1 MSSNKTALVLGA
13 TGGIGG
19 EVARALLHRG
29 WQVRALTRNPARV
42 VGGDLDGVAWIA
54 GDAMRAEDVM
64 AAAQGADILF
74 HGVNPPGYQN
84 WRGLAIPM
92 LRHSIAAAIATGAR
106 LIYPGSVYNFGPD
119 AWPLCAEDSPQ
130 HPRTRKGG
138 IRVEM
143 EAMLRAAVPQGLRFL
158 TVRAG
163 DFFGPKAPSS
173 WVTKLMMAGGKPL
186 RAVTTPEV
194 PGIGHAW
201 AYLPDLA
208 ETIARLAEREAE
220 VPAAETFHFGG
231 HFLPGRQMAEAVRR
245 AAGQDGLPVRG
256 FRWLP
261 VYLGAPFVTFLREVM
276 EMRYLWREEIRLD
289 NRRLLAFLG
298 QEPQTALDAAVEATL
313 RGVRA
318 SGEVVTSAPARASS
332 GSKAAASQADSE
344 AIGARHDGSRRLYSL
359 RTSL

>member
-1 MSSNKTALVLGA
+1 MSNKTALVLGA

-19 EVARALLHRG
+19 AVARALLRRG
-29 WQVRALTRNPARV
+29 WQVRALTRDPSRV
-42 VGGDLDGVAWIA
+42 AGGDLDGAAWIA
-54 GDAMRAEDVM
+54 GDAMRPEDVM
-64 AAAQGADILF
+64 AAAQGATILF
-74 HGVNPPGYQN
+74 HGVNPPGYRN

-92 LRHSIAAAIATGAR
+92 LRHSIAAATASGAR

-130 HPRTRKGG
+130 TPRTRKGR

-173 WVTKLMMAGGKPL
+173 WVTKLMMADGKPL

-201 AYLPDLA
+201 AYLPDMA
-208 ETIARLAEREAE
+208 ETIARLAAREAE
-220 VPAAETFHFGG
+220 LPAAEIFHFGG
-231 HFLPGRQMAEAVRR
+231 HFLAGRQMAEAVRR
-245 AAGQDGLPVRG
+245 AVGDDRLPIRG
-256 FRWLP
+256 FSWLP
-261 VYLGAPFVTFLREVM
+261 VYLGAPFVTFLREVI

-289 NRRLLAFLG
+289 NRRLVAVLG
-298 QEPQTALDAAVEATL
+298 EEPHTALDAAVDATL

-318 SGEVVTSAPARASS
+318 AGEVVTSAPARASS
-332 GSKAAASQADSE
+332 ISKTAASEAMSE
-344 AIGARHDGSRRLYSL
+344 AIGAQHDGSRRLYSHSTGL
-359 RTSL
+359 